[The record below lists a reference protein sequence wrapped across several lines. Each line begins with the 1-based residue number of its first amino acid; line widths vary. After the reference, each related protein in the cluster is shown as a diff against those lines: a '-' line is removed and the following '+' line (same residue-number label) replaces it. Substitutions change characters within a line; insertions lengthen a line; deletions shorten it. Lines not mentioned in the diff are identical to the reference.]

1 MQVWRL
7 YAHINEPECRVIE
20 ALNSGQIKSRYE
32 SYKMQLSEIM
42 EKEKRKF

>member
-1 MQVWRL
+1 M
-7 YAHINEPECRVIE
+7 HINEPECRVIE
-20 ALNSGQIKSRYE
+20 ALNSGQIHKSRYE